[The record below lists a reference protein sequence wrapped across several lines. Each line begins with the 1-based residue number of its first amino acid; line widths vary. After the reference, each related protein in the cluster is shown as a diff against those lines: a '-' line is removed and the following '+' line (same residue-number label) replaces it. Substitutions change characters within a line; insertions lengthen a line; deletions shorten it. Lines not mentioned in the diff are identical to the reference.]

1 MGDVQVNVLTDSA
14 SGLTEVAAVF
24 DQYRQHY
31 GLPAAPGDSREWLA
45 EQLARNRLVIF
56 AAHSGDDVVG
66 LATVTE
72 LPASLSL
79 RSFWQIRDLFV
90 VPSARRK
97 GAGRALLSAVQK
109 AATEAH
115 ALRLSVQT
123 ESGNNRAISLYLK
136 SGFNPLEGFDALIMP
151 LRAEAE
157 RPGCLP
163 RSLAPG
169 GEGNWD
175 A

>member
-1 MGDVQVNVLTDSA
+1 MGEVQVNVLTESA

-31 GLPAAPGDSREWLA
+31 GLPAAPEDSRKWLA

-56 AAHSGDDVVG
+56 AAHLGDDVIG
-66 LATVTE
+66 LATVAD

-90 VPSARRK
+90 IPSARRK
-97 GAGRALLSAVQK
+97 GAARALLSAVQK

-123 ESGNNRAISLYLK
+123 ESDNNRAISLYLK

-157 RPGCLP
+157 RP
-163 RSLAPG
+163 
-169 GEGNWD
+169 E
-175 A
+175 

>member
-1 MGDVQVNVLTDSA
+1 MNVLTESA

-31 GLPAAPGDSREWLA
+31 GEPAAPEDSRKWLA

-56 AAHSGDDVVG
+56 AAHMGDDVVG
-66 LATVTE
+66 LATVAD
-72 LPASLSL
+72 LPASQRL

-97 GAGRALLSAVQK
+97 GVGRALLSAVRK
-109 AATEAH
+109 AATEAC

-123 ESGNNRAISLYLK
+123 ESDNNRAISLYLK
-136 SGFNPLEGFDALIMP
+136 SGFDPLEGFDTLIMP
-151 LRAEAE
+151 LGDEEE
-157 RPGCLP
+157 RP
-163 RSLAPG
+163 S
-169 GEGNWD
+169 
-175 A
+175 